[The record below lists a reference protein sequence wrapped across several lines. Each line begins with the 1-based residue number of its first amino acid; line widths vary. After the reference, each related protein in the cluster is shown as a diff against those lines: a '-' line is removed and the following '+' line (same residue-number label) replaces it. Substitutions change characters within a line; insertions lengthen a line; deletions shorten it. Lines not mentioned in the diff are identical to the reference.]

1 MEMSPSTPV
10 PIGNAY
16 LTPRPSEPTDW
27 PPPWGPST
35 LTGGGD
41 CVIVD
46 FGTAITIDLVTD
58 GVFRGACISP
68 GLRMRF
74 RALRDYT
81 SRLPE
86 CSPTDIDTEIGR
98 STREAIEQGVMQGV
112 RYEIEGHISRLTEK
126 IGVYP

>member
-1 MEMSPSTPV
+1 MSPSTPV

-16 LTPRPSEPTDW
+16 LTPETLGADRLAAAVGAVE
-27 PPPWGPST
+27 

-58 GVFRGACISP
+58 GVFRGGCISP

-126 IGVYP
+126 